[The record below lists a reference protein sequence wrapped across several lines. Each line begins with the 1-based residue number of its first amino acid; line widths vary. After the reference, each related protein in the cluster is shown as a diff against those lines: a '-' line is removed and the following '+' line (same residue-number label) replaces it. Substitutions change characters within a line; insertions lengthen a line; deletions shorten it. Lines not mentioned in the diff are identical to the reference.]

1 MMLGFSLMIA
11 AEFDETDEGVQKV
24 VLKPPP
30 YPCTVICFPQIFR
43 EECDRRD
50 RCGQAVLQRV

>member
-1 MMLGFSLMIA
+1 MIA